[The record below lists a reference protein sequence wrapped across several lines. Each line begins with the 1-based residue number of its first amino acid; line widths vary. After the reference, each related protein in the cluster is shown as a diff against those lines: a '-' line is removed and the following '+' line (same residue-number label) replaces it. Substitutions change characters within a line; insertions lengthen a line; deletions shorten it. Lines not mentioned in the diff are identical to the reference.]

1 MKKITSRK
9 ALLPEWFGQNIPTA
23 EDLAGFRSLKKQGVN
38 TVCLEARCPNWS
50 SCLRG
55 GSLAFMILGT
65 SCTRS
70 CSFCSVEKAKEK
82 PLFLDRQEPYRMLKV
97 IKELGLNFIIITSVA
112 RDDLD
117 DYGAGQFVRTINLI
131 RNYKRDI
138 GIEILIPDL
147 LGSYL
152 KRVID
157 ARPNVLGHNLET
169 VPRLYPLIRPEA
181 SYQRSLKVIAQ
192 TKKLNADL
200 ITKSS
205 LLLGMG
211 ETEAEVIQAMRD
223 LSSAGCDILV
233 LGQYLAPTRRH
244 YPVKEFIPPVG
255 FQRYKD
261 KAYRLGFKAVLSS
274 PLARSSFQ
282 AQEVY
287 NSLQAP
293 VKNA

>member
-1 MKKITSRK
+1 
-9 ALLPEWFGQNIPTA
+9 
-23 EDLAGFRSLKKQGVN
+23 
-38 TVCLEARCPNWS
+38 
-50 SCLRG
+50 
-55 GSLAFMILGT
+55 MILGT